1 MISKVRGTNIRWPLL
16 PILMILIPFADTLMP
31 AFVVLSRFNTGYIC
45 EKHLRVWRLLFCTT
59 FENLLQILLS
69 ISSLNKTQERTK
81 SSTGEITVRHY
92 LTETVTAYR
101 EEISDHTDVAE
112 INDCHKT
119 LDIHNS
125 SRATTWN
132 PPSITGI
139 GTALRI
145 TPLSLKKV
153 SLW

>member
-1 MISKVRGTNIRWPLL
+1 MTITP
-16 PILMILIPFADTLMP
+16 DTYDSHTLCRYLD
-31 AFVVLSRFNTGYIC
+31 AGIC
-45 EKHLRVWRLLFCTT
+45 RPVSFQYRIHLREASTGMKT
-59 FENLLQILLS
+59 FILHHFRKRFANLLS